1 MWWGYCDFN
10 KMMAHP
16 LDTESALIL
25 ASKWPESRVSL
36 RSVFAFRID
45 ACAFRAFRVSNR
57 GFRWVAFQ
65 AAFRAM
71 SRAWHRVP
79 AARGALQSPSW
90 QPPSAFRVSDRGALA
105 FRSRFGNSYTK
116 ISCVSQLRFESLRF
130 VFRVSGSLRVRSRR
144 LRPRARGILAPRWL
158 QGT

>member
-1 MWWGYCDFN
+1 MR
-10 KMMAHP
+10 
-16 LDTESALIL
+16 SA
-25 ASKWPESRVSL
+25 
-36 RSVFAFRID
+36 FAFRIA

-105 FRSRFGNSYTK
+105 FRLRFGNSYTK
-116 ISCVSQLRFESLRF
+116 ISCVSRLRFESLRF
-130 VFRVSGSLRVRSRR
+130 AFRGHLVKE
-144 LRPRARGILAPRWL
+144 P
-158 QGT
+158 T